1 MYGGNRLGR
10 PHRVYFSVNPL
21 NNICMYVCMNI
32 CICMYAY
39 INKKR
44 VQQTF
49 LFGDWKGDGLF
60 SNAES
65 VISFRKGKC
74 GFAAVSLF

>member
-1 MYGGNRLGR
+1 MVG
-10 PHRVYFSVNPL
+10 PVYFSVNPL
-21 NNICMYVCMNI
+21 NNFCMYVCMRI
-32 CICMYAY
+32 L
-39 INKKR
+39 KKR

-65 VISFRKGKC
+65 VISFRNGKC